1 MRIKVNASSTVSN
14 EIGADRLSC
23 AFPATCKLH
32 NQEILCVYRMGRTKH
47 SRDGV
52 LVVQKSIDGGHSWHK
67 PTTVGNLMRSPVPQ
81 SVHAG
86 AVCQASD
93 GTVYAMF
100 TAVSAQ
106 NPEEYIF
113 SETGRKLEQ
122 HFYSVHSHD
131 NGDTWTQP
139 KVQSIPNTPALR
151 YINSRPLALPDGD
164 LLVPIEVTTSDNRQA
179 IMTSRYSPSDKTFA
193 PAILCAADSTGR
205 LSFGDPSLE
214 QLPNGKILVLAWTYI
229 NSTEETIQAHIC
241 TSQNFGQTWTEPR
254 PTAILCQNAAL
265 LLNSSNDMYIAGN
278 VRLPPHGI
286 RLWYSPDSGDT
297 WDTRTCLQLYDMDTN
312 KISGL
317 PPLSY
322 SQEDYDHKSSGLW
335 NSLPSFTFGAPDLVI
350 STDDNILLTYYAVT
364 HNTEE
369 VRACT
374 FELSLKE

>member
-67 PTTVGNLMRSPVPQ
+67 PTTVCNLMRSPVPQ

-139 KVQSIPNTPALR
+139 KV
-151 YINSRPLALPDGD
+151 
-164 LLVPIEVTTSDNRQA
+164 
-179 IMTSRYSPSDKTFA
+179 
-193 PAILCAADSTGR
+193 
-205 LSFGDPSLE
+205 
-214 QLPNGKILVLAWTYI
+214 
-229 NSTEETIQAHIC
+229 
-241 TSQNFGQTWTEPR
+241 
-254 PTAILCQNAAL
+254 
-265 LLNSSNDMYIAGN
+265 
-278 VRLPPHGI
+278 
-286 RLWYSPDSGDT
+286 
-297 WDTRTCLQLYDMDTN
+297 
-312 KISGL
+312 
-317 PPLSY
+317 
-322 SQEDYDHKSSGLW
+322 
-335 NSLPSFTFGAPDLVI
+335 
-350 STDDNILLTYYAVT
+350 
-364 HNTEE
+364 
-369 VRACT
+369 
-374 FELSLKE
+374 